1 MELRRRMG
9 QTARKVKRPVQ
20 AGCVRV
26 PVIMQMEALECGAA
40 CLAMVLAYYGKWVP
54 LEQVRADCG
63 VSRDGSNARN
73 MVRAARSYGLIAKG
87 CRFEPDTLRRQGSFP
102 CIIHWNFNHFVVLDG
117 FKGDKALLN
126 DPAKGSYAV
135 SMETFDQSFTGICLL
150 FEPGADFQP
159 GGKPKSVFAF
169 ARKRLDGAGAAVA
182 FMLLTTFITSLI
194 WIIYSVFSHIFLD
207 RLLTGENV
215 GWLGGFILALVL
227 FGAVRLVVEWIRA
240 VYSLRINGKL
250 AIVGSTSFMWKV
262 LHLPMAF
269 FSQRMAGDIQ
279 QRQNANAAIAG
290 SMVKVLAPLAIDAA
304 LMLFYLIVMF
314 RYSVLLTL
322 MGVASIVINLS
333 LSRLIAKKRV
343 NITRVQQRDEGKLA
357 GATVAGIEMIE
368 TIKSSGAENGF
379 FERWAGYQA
388 SVNTQKVRYEKLSQ
402 YLGALP
408 SLVSSVTNSAVMMAG
423 VWLTI
428 NGEFTAGMILAFQG
442 FLTEFGEPAMT
453 LVSAG
458 QTIQEMRTDM
468 ERVEDVMQY
477 PEDAVYGPETQLR
490 DDVEY
495 DKLSGSVVMRGVT
508 FGYSR
513 LAEPLIEDFDLTLKP
528 GSRVALVGA
537 SGCGKS
543 TIAKLI
549 AGLYQPWSG
558 EILFDGKPINEIDRS
573 VFTGSLAVVDQDI
586 ILFEDTI
593 ANNIKMWD
601 SSIEDFEMILA
612 ARDASLHEDIMQ
624 REGGYNCR
632 LAEGGKDLSG
642 GQRQRL
648 EIARVLAQD
657 PTIIILDEAT
667 SALDARTEYEVVR
680 SINERGI
687 TCIVVAHRLSTIRD
701 CDEIIVLDHGKVTER
716 GTHEELYALGGAY
729 TRLISNEQG

>member
-1 MELRRRMG
+1 MG

-194 WIIYSVFSHIFLD
+194 GIIYSVFSHIFLD

-215 GWLGGFILALVL
+215 GWLGGFTLALVL
-227 FGAVRLVVEWIRA
+227 FGAVRLAVEWIRA

-262 LHLPMAF
+262 LPTMAF

-528 GSRVALVGA
+528 GSHVALVGA

-729 TRLISNEQG
+729 TRLISNE

>member
-1 MELRRRMG
+1 MG

-87 CRFEPDTLRRQGSFP
+87 CRYEPDTLRRQGSFP

-150 FEPGADFQP
+150 FEPGADFRP

-194 WIIYSVFSHIFLD
+194 GIIYSVFSHIFLD

-215 GWLGGFILALVL
+215 GWLGGFTLALVL
-227 FGAVRLVVEWIRA
+227 FGAVRLAVEWIRA

-304 LMLFYLIVMF
+304 LMLFYLVVMF

-528 GSRVALVGA
+528 GSRVAIVGA

-729 TRLISNEQG
+729 TRLISNE

>member
-1 MELRRRMG
+1 MG

-87 CRFEPDTLRRQGSFP
+87 CRYEPDTLRRQGSFP

-194 WIIYSVFSHIFLD
+194 GIIYSVFSHIFLD

-215 GWLGGFILALVL
+215 GWLGGFTLALVL
-227 FGAVRLVVEWIRA
+227 FGAVRLAVEWIRA

-304 LMLFYLIVMF
+304 LMLFYLVVMF

-368 TIKSSGAENGF
+368 TIKSSDAENGF

-513 LAEPLIEDFDLTLKP
+513 LAEPLIEDFDLTLRP